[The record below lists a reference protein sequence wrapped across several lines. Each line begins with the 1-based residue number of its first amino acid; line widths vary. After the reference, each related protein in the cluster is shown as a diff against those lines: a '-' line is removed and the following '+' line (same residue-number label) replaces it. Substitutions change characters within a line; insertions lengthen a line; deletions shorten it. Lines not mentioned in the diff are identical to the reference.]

1 MSAYS
6 EWKCGA
12 ISDDEYSFY
21 ARREYGERD
30 YPPDT
35 GSVTV
40 KCENC
45 IHCKEKDDSYYCY
58 SFEDDP
64 FEVSLSDSCD
74 GFEYE

>member
-6 EWKCGA
+6 EWRCGA
-12 ISDDEYSFY
+12 LSDDEYKFY
-21 ARREYGERD
+21 MGRECRD
-30 YPPDT
+30 YPPDA
-35 GSVTV
+35 GYVTA

-45 IHCKEKDDSYYCY
+45 IHCKEEDDSYFCH